1 MLFLEGR
8 ALHIIYCYA
17 DKAPIGR
24 HGWYSAVAD
33 AESIAKLKTGPN
45 TGVATGAINGIVIV
59 DVDPRHAGDTSFT
72 EHLSWLPPTRTH
84 RTRGGGLHLI
94 FKYPPQGIRNFQ
106 GRPGRLPGIDILAD
120 GKGVLW
126 PPSSGYTVLD
136 DRPMTDCPDR
146 LRELVG
152 TLSTTPRT
160 PSPRRGEDGP
170 PMCPTT
176 AGGPVFR
183 ELPKALYFRVRELVP
198 LSDIVTRHHW
208 RRVEGMLRCVVYGDE
223 GNHNAVLNW
232 AAYWIARDLI
242 PVGILTRENAETLL
256 TQAASGYAKRD
267 GMQAAWRTIQSGL
280 RAGLRDATRRTGGPS
295 PLRKERGRVRLVSQ
309 GCRP

>member
-17 DKAPIGR
+17 DKAPIGP

-33 AESIAKLKTGPN
+33 ATGIAKLKTGPN
-45 TGVATGAINGIVIV
+45 TGVATGAINGVVIV
-59 DVDPRHAGDTSFT
+59 DIDTRNGGDKTFA
-72 EHLSWLPPTRTH
+72 EELSWLPPTRTH
-84 RTRGGGLHLI
+84 RTRSGGRHLI
-94 FKYPPQGIRNFQ
+94 YRYPPQGIRNFQ
-106 GRPGRLPGIDILAD
+106 GREGRLPGIDILAD

-126 PPSSGYTVLD
+126 PPSPGYTVLD

-146 LRELVG
+146 LCELVG
-152 TLSTTPRT
+152 ALCTTPRT
-160 PSPRRGEDGP
+160 PPVLPREDGP
-170 PMCPTT
+170 LMCPTT
-176 AGGPVFR
+176 AEGTVFR

-232 AAYWIARDLI
+232 AAYYIAHDLI

-267 GMQAAWRTIQSGL
+267 GM
-280 RAGLRDATRRTGGPS
+280 
-295 PLRKERGRVRLVSQ
+295 
-309 GCRP
+309 